1 MRKEEKGALV
11 VEATIVFPIMFFVLL
26 FLIYMGNMFYMR
38 SQVDSIAS
46 LGAIEAAARFADP
59 MLSEVEKTGS
69 VPRTIQDVK
78 PYHSLFGDTSEVN
91 SIEDD
96 MRTKLNQLGTGF
108 FAGMGIKNHSVSLT
122 YKNHLFY
129 SIVTADVQ
137 YKIQFPIRFL
147 GASRPTVLSLQSHC
161 VVPVTDT
168 PEFIQNV
175 DMAVDYADSTGLTE
189 KLQKLKANVE
199 KFLGR

>member
-38 SQVDSIAS
+38 SQVDAIAS

-96 MRTKLNQLGTGF
+96 MRTKLNRHGTGL
-108 FAGMGIKNHSVSLT
+108 FAGM
-122 YKNHLFY
+122 
-129 SIVTADVQ
+129 
-137 YKIQFPIRFL
+137 
-147 GASRPTVLSLQSHC
+147 
-161 VVPVTDT
+161 
-168 PEFIQNV
+168 
-175 DMAVDYADSTGLTE
+175 
-189 KLQKLKANVE
+189 
-199 KFLGR
+199 